1 MLEINRKLVSVEVR
15 KFLFLEFNSRHYN
28 ILHCLLCIVNFVA
41 VTNGL
46 DDVSNSLKI
55 LRTSQELCFRLNTTS
70 QK

>member
-1 MLEINRKLVSVEVR
+1 MFIQCFVKR
-15 KFLFLEFNSRHYN
+15 EFNSRHYN

-46 DDVSNSLKI
+46 DQVSNAFKI
-55 LRTSQELCFRLNTTS
+55 VRTSQELFFRLNTTS